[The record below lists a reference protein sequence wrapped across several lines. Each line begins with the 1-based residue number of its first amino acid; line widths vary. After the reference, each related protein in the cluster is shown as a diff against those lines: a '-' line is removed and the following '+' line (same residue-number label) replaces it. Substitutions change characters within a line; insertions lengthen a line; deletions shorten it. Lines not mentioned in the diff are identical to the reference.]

1 MTDPSIKHFLIVYD
15 IETGI
20 PVVEEFGNDD
30 EAATRAY
37 EDREREHRFDPKVEV
52 VLLGADSLDTI
63 KHTHSSYFTRSGERR
78 LEALVDRAVSRRA
91 AA

>member
-1 MTDPSIKHFLIVYD
+1 MTDPTITHFLIVYD
-15 IETGI
+15 VESGV

-30 EAATRAY
+30 EAAARAY
-37 EDREREHRFDPKVEV
+37 EEREREHRFDPGVEV

-63 KHTHSSYFTRSGERR
+63 KQTHSSYFTRSGERR
-78 LEALVDRAVSRRA
+78 LEALVDRAVRRRA